1 MHRLA
6 LVALAPSLT
15 LHTTRPYQCLHVLG
29 ASHNG
34 SLTHDADSS
43 ADTVVA
49 LQVLEAHTGPFRC
62 MDLTGGFMPMQRTK
76 LMRWFYLLAI

>member
-34 SLTHDADSS
+34 SLTHDVNSS
-43 ADTVVA
+43 ADIVVA
-49 LQVLEAHTGPFRC
+49 FQVLEAHPGPFHC
-62 MDLTGGFMPMQRTK
+62 MDLTGGSMAVQRTE